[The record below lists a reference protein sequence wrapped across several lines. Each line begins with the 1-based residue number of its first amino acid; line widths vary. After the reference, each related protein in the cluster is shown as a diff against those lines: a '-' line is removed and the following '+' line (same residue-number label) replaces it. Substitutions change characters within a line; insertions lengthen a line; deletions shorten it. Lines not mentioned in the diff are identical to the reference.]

1 MPVENHRSYMNVEDF
16 DHDTSRSNNLEPN
29 NGKNKISSFILLVAS
44 IMLFVAITLIS
55 IRVSREDNHR
65 NDVNSVDQK
74 HTDAPISTTS
84 IPSLIPS
91 SAPSSEEDIAINL
104 FLTENLIVRAEEKS
118 QFLVPG
124 TPQWKAKRWMTRED
138 TTLSWNKAHQYN
150 STQKIIQRYVLAV
163 IYFSM
168 SNGGHMDVDWLLTHE
183 CYSVSISCNADG
195 LIRSLEIGE

>member
-16 DHDTSRSNNLEPN
+16 DQDTSRSNNLEPT

-55 IRVSREDNHR
+55 IRVSKEDNHR

-74 HTDAPISTTS
+74 HTDAPISMTS

-104 FLTENLIVRAEEKS
+104 FLTENLIVRAEEKA

-183 CYSVSISCNADG
+183 CYSVSISCDDDG
-195 LIRSLEIGE
+195 FIRSLEIGE